1 MSELVDATW
10 PSARTTEAL
19 IALGRAA
26 RLPLRRVD
34 LRSARDLPGGG
45 DAGPW
50 IEGSARWLAL
60 EAEPVDTPYGQL
72 EDLLRGAGPAMVRV
86 ETAEGPRFVAVLR
99 ANARHAIVVT
109 DHGLERV
116 STRVL
121 REAVALPLEK
131 NVAGAVDQML
141 DACRIAEARRPRAR
155 AALLREHLGPRRLG
169 GIWMLRRPPTSPF
182 GGQLRDAGAVGQLAA
197 LVASHATQYGLSLA
211 AWWTIGQGALR
222 GHLDPGWLVAWAMLL
237 ASSVPLRLLELSAQ
251 GRLAIEAAAVLKRRL
266 LQGSLAMAPEEM
278 RGEGAGQLLGR
289 TTEASAVEAIATGG
303 GLAAVMAVADL
314 AASALV
320 LAAAGGLVP
329 TVMLVLA
336 TAAACA
342 AGAAYWRARL
352 AWTDHRLGLTH
363 ALVERMTGHRTRLA
377 QEEHVE
383 WHRGEDEELVRY
395 LGASRAFDRQWV
407 VFGALLPAA
416 WLAAGL
422 SSLVPSLVAG
432 TTPAAS
438 IAVAVG
444 GVLLAFRALQKLA
457 AGARGVVG
465 ALIAWRRVRPLFEA
479 GGRTENAPP
488 PEAWRAGLAAD
499 RDQPI
504 LTAEN
509 LVFRY
514 RAGGEAVL
522 RGCSVRIRSRDRLL
536 LEGPSGGGKS
546 TLAMVLAGVR
556 APESGTLLACGLD
569 RHTLG
574 SEDWRRRV
582 VTVPQFHENHVLS
595 ATFGFNVLMGRGW
608 PPRELDLKEAE
619 DVCQELGLG
628 ALLARMPAG
637 LQQIVGETGW
647 QLSHG
652 ERSRLYMARALLQR
666 PDVLVLDESFAA
678 LDPQTMLLCLKCVL
692 RRAPA
697 LVVVAHP

>member
-1 MSELVDATW
+1 
-10 PSARTTEAL
+10 
-19 IALGRAA
+19 
-26 RLPLRRVD
+26 
-34 LRSARDLPGGG
+34 
-45 DAGPW
+45 
-50 IEGSARWLAL
+50 
-60 EAEPVDTPYGQL
+60 
-72 EDLLRGAGPAMVRV
+72 
-86 ETAEGPRFVAVLR
+86 
-99 ANARHAIVVT
+99 
-109 DHGLERV
+109 
-116 STRVL
+116 
-121 REAVALPLEK
+121 
-131 NVAGAVDQML
+131 
-141 DACRIAEARRPRAR
+141 
-155 AALLREHLGPRRLG
+155 
-169 GIWMLRRPPTSPF
+169 
-182 GGQLRDAGAVGQLAA
+182 
-197 LVASHATQYGLSLA
+197 
-211 AWWTIGQGALR
+211 
-222 GHLDPGWLVAWAMLL
+222 
-237 ASSVPLRLLELSAQ
+237 
-251 GRLAIEAAAVLKRRL
+251 
-266 LQGSLAMAPEEM
+266 MAPEDM

-289 TTEASAVEAIATGG
+289 TVEASAVESLATGG
-303 GLAAVMAVADL
+303 GLAALMAIADL
-314 AASALV
+314 AASAFV
-320 LAAAGGLVP
+320 LGATAGILPAV
-329 TVMLVLA
+329 VLLLA
-336 TAAACA
+336 TAAGCG
-342 AGAAYWRARL
+342 AGLAYWRARL

-363 ALVERMTGHRTRLA
+363 DLVERMNGHRTRLA
-377 QEEHVE
+377 QEGQGQ

-395 LGASRAFDRQWV
+395 VGASRALDRRWV

-422 SSLVPSLVAG
+422 SSIVPSLVAS
-432 TTPAAS
+432 TTLATS

-444 GVLLAFRALQKLA
+444 GVLLAFRALQKLTS
-457 AGARGVVG
+457 GARGVVG

-488 PEAWRAGLAAD
+488 PEPWTASGRTENALPLQPGTAGVAPEGD
-499 RDQPI
+499 HVV

-514 RAGGEAVL
+514 RASGEPVL
-522 RGCSVRIRSRDRLL
+522 RGCSVRIRSRDRVL

-556 APESGTLLACGLD
+556 TPESGTLLARGLD

-608 PPRELDLKEAE
+608 PPREQDLKEAE

-628 ALLARMPAG
+628 DLLARMPAG

-652 ERSRLYMARALLQR
+652 ERSRLYIARALLQS

-678 LDPQTMLLCLKCVL
+678 LDPRTMLLCLECVL

-697 LVVVAHP
+697 VVVVAHP